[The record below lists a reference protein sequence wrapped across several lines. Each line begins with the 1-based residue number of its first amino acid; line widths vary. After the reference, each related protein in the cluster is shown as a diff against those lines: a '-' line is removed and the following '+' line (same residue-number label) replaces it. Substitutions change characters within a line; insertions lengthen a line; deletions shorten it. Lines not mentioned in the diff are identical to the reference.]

1 MIPPFTFTPTMRT
14 FLLLALCVTGFW
26 FGLNSSLDD
35 MTQADCRN
43 GVQRA
48 CQQIQRGSLQ

>member
-26 FGLNSSLDD
+26 FGLSSSLDD